1 MTEKLSR
8 NEWWQGLPGWLK
20 LLFLVV
26 AMPAWLIIIY
36 CVLTGQNKGP
46 LALAAFAVFGA
57 ATLLCVVFD
66 RRRGRLSEGG
76 VDVGPD
82 FH

>member
-1 MTEKLSR
+1 M
-8 NEWWQGLPGWLK
+8 PGWLK
-20 LLFLVV
+20 LVLLIV
-26 AMPAWLIIIY
+26 AMPAWVIVIY
-36 CVLTGQNKGP
+36 CVLTGQNKGA
-46 LALAAFAVFGA
+46 LALAAFAIFGG

-66 RRRGRLSEGG
+66 PRRGRLSEGG